1 MLYRYV
7 LMAALAGIAHAA
19 ERPTRLYVASYAGT
33 VSTVQLKAG
42 GLEVTHIATECA
54 VTPSWLTLD
63 QHKKLLYCTD
73 RGLAPG
79 NGTLNTFKTSHDG
92 KLVHLGRV
100 PTIPGTVSSVT
111 YGKKDNGLAI
121 ASYQNSTFQTFD
133 ASDPTAPKLQ
143 QTWTYALDK
152 PGPVLPNQEAPHPHQ
167 AVLDPTGKYVLV
179 PDLGADIVRLFEVD
193 SRSLL
198 LKPLEPLVA
207 LPPGTGPRHV
217 AFHTTKDRKTLLY
230 VLGELA
236 NTITTY
242 ELSYRSNR
250 PPKVKLLQSTSTF
263 GEGNSAPNGT
273 SAAEVQVTVNQD
285 PSTPLSLPPLQ
296 KGDVLMR
303 NRMTAGLLSFHHVT
317 TRHSR
322 FPTSTQKIPLRS
334 CPTLSSPSAL
344 MLKAASSSYRRSSH
358 PVVGS
363 QDISRSTMLEH
374 LWLLVFR
381 PTLVWC

>member
-7 LMAALAGIAHAA
+7 LMAAIAGIAQTA

-33 VSTVQLKAG
+33 VSTVQLNAG

-54 VTPSWLTLD
+54 PTPSWLTLD
-63 QHKKLLYCTD
+63 QHKKLLYCAD

-79 NGTLNTFKTSHDG
+79 NGTLNTFKASHDG
-92 KLVHLGRV
+92 KLVHLSRV
-100 PTIPGTVSSVT
+100 PTIPGTVSSVA

-121 ASYQNSTFQTFD
+121 AAYTTSTFQTFD
-133 ASDPTAPKLQ
+133 VSDPAAPKLQ
-143 QTWTYALDK
+143 QTWTYTLEK

-167 AVLDPTGKYVLV
+167 SVLDPTGKYVLV
-179 PDLGADIVRLFEVD
+179 PDLGADILRLFEVD

-217 AFHTTKDRKTLLY
+217 AFHKTKDGKTLLY

-242 ELSYRSNR
+242 ELSYPANR

-273 SAAEVQVTVNQD
+273 SAAEVQVTVNQN
-285 PSTPLSLPPLQ
+285 PSTPP
-296 KGDVLMR
+296 
-303 NRMTAGLLSFHHVT
+303 
-317 TRHSR
+317 
-322 FPTSTQKIPLRS
+322 
-334 CPTLSSPSAL
+334 SPRCKRE
-344 MLKAASSSYRRSSH
+344 M
-358 PVVGS
+358 
-363 QDISRSTMLEH
+363 
-374 LWLLVFR
+374 
-381 PTLVWC
+381 C

>member
-1 MLYRYV
+1 MRRWVINVCRHLLLVKMLYRYV
-7 LMAALAGIAHAA
+7 FMAALAGLAHAA

-54 VTPSWLTLD
+54 PTPSWLTLD
-63 QHKKLLYCTD
+63 QQKKLLYCAD
-73 RGLAPG
+73 RGLTPG
-79 NGTLNTFKTSHDG
+79 NGTLNTFKASHDG
-92 KLVHLGRV
+92 KLVHLSRV

-111 YGKKDNGLAI
+111 YGKKGNGLAI
-121 ASYQNSTFQTFD
+121 AAYTTSTFQTFD
-133 ASDPTAPKLQ
+133 VSDPAAPKLQ
-143 QTWTYALDK
+143 QTWTYTLEK

-167 AVLDPTGKYVLV
+167 SVLDPTGKYVLV

-217 AFHTTKDRKTLLY
+217 AFHKTKDGKTLLY

-242 ELSYRSNR
+242 ELSYPSTR

-273 SAAEVQVTVNQD
+273 SAAEVQVTVNQN
-285 PSTPLSLPPLQ
+285 PSTPP
-296 KGDVLMR
+296 
-303 NRMTAGLLSFHHVT
+303 
-317 TRHSR
+317 
-322 FPTSTQKIPLRS
+322 
-334 CPTLSSPSAL
+334 SPRCKRE
-344 MLKAASSSYRRSSH
+344 M
-358 PVVGS
+358 
-363 QDISRSTMLEH
+363 
-374 LWLLVFR
+374 
-381 PTLVWC
+381 C